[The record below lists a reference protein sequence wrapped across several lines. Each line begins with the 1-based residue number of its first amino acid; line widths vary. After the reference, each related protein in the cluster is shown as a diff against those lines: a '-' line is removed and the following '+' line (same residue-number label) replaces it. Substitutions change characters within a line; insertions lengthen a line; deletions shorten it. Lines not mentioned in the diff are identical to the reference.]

1 MGNVGLIW
9 REPKVAEE
17 TGLSKSTRWR
27 LMKEGQFPQKIQ
39 LGPRAVGWK
48 AEEIVRWCKD
58 RCEARNEPIGKHKGE
73 AGRVDFGTQREG

>member
-1 MGNVGLIW
+1 
-9 REPKVAEE
+9 
-17 TGLSKSTRWR
+17 
-27 LMKEGQFPQKIQ
+27 MKGGQFPQKIQ